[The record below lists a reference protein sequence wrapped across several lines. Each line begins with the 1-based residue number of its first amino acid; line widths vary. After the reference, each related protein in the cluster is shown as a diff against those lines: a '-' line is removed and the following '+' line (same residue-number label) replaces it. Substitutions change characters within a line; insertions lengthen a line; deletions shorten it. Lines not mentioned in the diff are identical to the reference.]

1 MKQPSPYPVYP
12 ITDLKDLLVRATE
25 RYPDRI
31 ALKSKKKGSYFPI
44 TYLELQA
51 CVRQMASA
59 FSILGLEKGD
69 RVSILSENR
78 TEWVVTYLAAISI
91 GVIAVPID
99 RDLVVREICQILS
112 VARPKVLICS
122 QQYVSQLTD
131 HRQDIADLQY
141 VICMDDLKA
150 EADLTF
156 EEFLEK
162 GKQALL
168 SGDEAF
174 DEVVVEEED
183 VASIIFTSGTTGSSK
198 GVMLTHG
205 NLSANVMAISQYV
218 SIRNGVAL
226 SVLPLHHTY
235 ECTAGLLVALYQG
248 CTICHAESLRR
259 IPDNLRETQATVLL
273 GVPLLFE
280 SLYHRIENAIQQ
292 NGRRKFQIAKGIAA
306 AFEGIF
312 GLNIRRQLF
321 KQVHQNLGGHLQ
333 LFISGGAAINPE
345 VSKSFR
351 ELGIDCIQGY
361 GLTESAPIISVNRV
375 DCLKDDSVGLPLPGF
390 DIRIED
396 GEIVVRGPSV
406 MKGYYLN
413 EGATQETIKNGWLYT
428 GDLGYL
434 DEDGFLHIS
443 GRRKS
448 VIVTSNGKNIY
459 PEEIEMTLNQ
469 SPFILESLVW
479 GGPEKTPDK
488 VEVQAIVVPDSETF
502 DARFGLTHYDEDQ
515 VQEVL
520 AEEVKKCCKS
530 LAPYKRVQNIV
541 VRSQEFEKTTTRK
554 IKRFLYTERARKPVT
569 E

>member
-1 MKQPSPYPVYP
+1 MKQPSQYPVYP
-12 ITDLKDLLVRATE
+12 ITDLKDLLVSATE
-25 RYPDRI
+25 RYPDRV
-31 ALKSKKKGSYFPI
+31 ALKSKRKGSYFPI
-44 TYLELQA
+44 TYLELQE
-51 CVRQMASA
+51 CVRRMASA

-78 TEWVVTYLAAISI
+78 TEWAVTYLAAVSI
-91 GVIAVPID
+91 GAIAVPID
-99 RDLVVREICQILS
+99 RDLVVREICQVLII
-112 VARPKVLICS
+112 ARPKFLICS
-122 QQYVSQLTD
+122 QHYLSLLTV
-131 HRQDIADLQY
+131 HREDFLDLQY
-141 VICMDDLKA
+141 VICMDDLRT

-156 EEFLEK
+156 EELLER
-162 GKQALL
+162 GDQALL
-168 SGDEAF
+168 AGDVAF
-174 DEVVVEEED
+174 EEVVVKEED

-205 NLSANVMAISQYV
+205 NLSANVMAISKFV

-259 IPDNLRETQATVLL
+259 IPENLRETQATVLL

-280 SLYHRIENAIQQ
+280 SLYRRIENAIQE
-292 NGRRKFQIAKGIAA
+292 NGRHKFQIAKGIAA
-306 AFEGIF
+306 ACEGIF
-312 GLNIRRQLF
+312 GLNLRRRLF
-321 KQVHQNLGGHLQ
+321 RKVHQNLGGHLE

-345 VSKSFR
+345 VSKGFR
-351 ELGIDCIQGY
+351 DLGIDCIQGY

-390 DIRIED
+390 DIRIEN

-413 EGATQETIKNGWLYT
+413 EEATKETIKNGWLYT

-448 VIVTSNGKNIY
+448 VIVTPNGKNIY

-479 GGPEKTPDK
+479 GGPEETPDK
-488 VEVQAIVVPDSETF
+488 VEVHAIVVPEMETF
-502 DARFGLTHYDEDQ
+502 DSRYGPADYDEEK
-515 VQEVL
+515 VKEVL
-520 AEEVKKCCKS
+520 IEEVKKYCKG
-530 LAPYKRVQNIV
+530 LAPYKRVKNIV

-554 IKRFLYTERARKPVT
+554 IKRYLYMERARGPVT
-569 E
+569 K